1 MSNYISVQ
9 FRVFFSQKRERK
21 RPRPKTLA
29 AVRTVQNPGDTATQI
44 LFFRTWWN
52 LWDQNSRIIRC
63 IITLNTFFFNITH
76 FSPLTFFPFWHTW
89 LIICSEPIFGKNEW
103 SFQVFLL
110 NLAIFLQFFYQFS
123 THFPTLPHFLNF
135 HSFSLFSL
143 FFPFSSNFSH
153 FPLSFTIP
161 LFPLF
166 LFFQHF
172 PFLLKSPL
180 G

>member
-123 THFPTLPHFLNF
+123 THFPTLPHFLLSIRFRSFPYFFRFLQIFPIFPSLLLSHFF
-135 HSFSLFSL
+135 HFFYFSNISLFSW
-143 FFPFSSNFSH
+143 N
-153 FPLSFTIP
+153 PL
-161 LFPLF
+161 
-166 LFFQHF
+166 
-172 PFLLKSPL
+172 
-180 G
+180 